1 MRALIL
7 SDIHANLDALEAVLE
22 AAPEHDTVWN
32 LGDTVGYG
40 ACPNEAIE
48 QVRARGA
55 VFVRGNHDR
64 ACCGLLSL
72 EDFNPIA
79 SRAAQWTQATLT
91 EEHTAWLQKLAH
103 GPLDPLHLAAPAE
116 AHDPPTPNETA
127 ALNGNSSNGHPSNG
141 AGSQA
146 TVSVMHGSPLDEDEY
161 ILSMRD
167 AWDPLHITAA
177 RINFFGHTHLQGG
190 FATDGETMFKLNPYY
205 STRNG
210 AEECQIELR
219 PNARY
224 LINPGSVGQ
233 PRDHDW
239 RAACGLYDDER
250 MVMSF
255 LRIPYDVRAAQ
266 VKIIRAGLPDRLA
279 VRLREGR

>member
-7 SDIHANLDALEAVLE
+7 SDIHANLDALEAVLA
-22 AAPEHDTVWN
+22 AAPPHDTVWN
-32 LGDTVGYG
+32 LGDSVGYG
-40 ACPNEAIE
+40 ANPNEVIDR
-48 QVRARGA
+48 VRALGV

-79 SRAAQWTQATLT
+79 SRAAQWTQSNLT
-91 EEHTAWLQKLAH
+91 EEHTEWLRALAH
-103 GPLDPLHLAAPAE
+103 GPLDPSLGSADGSA
-116 AHDPPTPNETA
+116 T
-127 ALNGNSSNGHPSNG
+127 NGHAPNG
-141 AGSQA
+141 SA
-146 TVSVMHGSPLDEDEY
+146 VSLMHGSPLDEDEY
-161 ILSMRD
+161 VLSMRD
-167 AWDPLHITAA
+167 AWEPLHATGA

-190 FATDGETMFKLNPYY
+190 FGADGETIFRLSPFYN
-205 STRNG
+205 TRNA
-210 AEECQIELR
+210 AEEYVVELR
-219 PNARY
+219 AGARF

-250 MVMSF
+250 NTMSF
-255 LRIPYDVRAAQ
+255 LRVPYDVRAAQ

-279 VRLREGR
+279 FRLREGR

>member
-7 SDIHANLDALEAVLE
+7 SDIHANLDALEAVLA
-22 AAPEHDTVWN
+22 AAPPHDTVWN

-40 ACPNEAIE
+40 ASPNEAIE
-48 QVRARGA
+48 RVRDLGA
-55 VFVRGNHDR
+55 IFVRGNHDR

-91 EEHTAWLQKLAH
+91 EEHTTWLRSLAH
-103 GPLDPLHLAAPAE
+103 GPIDA
-116 AHDPPTPNETA
+116 
-127 ALNGNSSNGHPSNG
+127 NGHAPNSPS
-141 AGSQA
+141 
-146 TVSVMHGSPLDEDEY
+146 VSVMHGSPLDEDEY
-161 ILSMRD
+161 VLSMRD
-167 AWDPLHITAA
+167 AWEPLHLTGA

-190 FATDGETMFKLNPYY
+190 FASDGETLFKVNPYY
-205 STRNG
+205 RTRNG
-210 AEECQIELR
+210 TEECEIELR
-219 PNARY
+219 ESARY

-250 MVMSF
+250 HTISF

-266 VKIIRAGLPDRLA
+266 IKIIRAGLPDRLA
-279 VRLREGR
+279 HRLREGR

>member
-1 MRALIL
+1 MRALLL

-22 AAPEHDTVWN
+22 AAPPHDTVWN
-32 LGDTVGYG
+32 LGDSVGYG
-40 ACPNEAIE
+40 ANPNEVIE
-48 QVRARGA
+48 RVRNLGA

-79 SRAAQWTQATLT
+79 TRAAQWTQSNLT
-91 EEHTAWLQKLAH
+91 EEHVTWLQALAH
-103 GPLDPLHLAAPAE
+103 GPLG
-116 AHDPPTPNETA
+116 T
-127 ALNGNSSNGHPSNG
+127 NGHHPG
-141 AGSQA
+141 KPE
-146 TVSVMHGSPLDEDEY
+146 VSVMHGSPLNEDEY
-161 ILSMRD
+161 VLSMRD
-167 AWDPLHITAA
+167 AWEPLQLSDA

-205 STRNG
+205 TTRNG
-210 AEECQIELR
+210 AEECEVELR
-219 PNARY
+219 ENARY

-233 PRDHDW
+233 PRDNDW

-250 MVMSF
+250 KTVSF

>member
-7 SDIHANLDALEAVLE
+7 SDIHANLDALEAVLD
-22 AAPEHDTVWN
+22 AAPAHDVVWN
-32 LGDTVGYG
+32 LGDIVGYG
-40 ACPNEAIE
+40 ASPNEAIE
-48 QVRARGA
+48 RVRNLGV

-79 SRAAQWTQATLT
+79 GRAARWTQSNLT
-91 EEHTAWLQKLAH
+91 EEHTAWLQSLAH
-103 GPLDPLHLAAPAE
+103 GPLS
-116 AHDPPTPNETA
+116 PNG
-127 ALNGNSSNGHPSNG
+127 LG
-141 AGSQA
+141 
-146 TVSVMHGSPLDEDEY
+146 VSVMHGSPLDEDEY

-167 AWDPLHITAA
+167 AWDPLHETSA

-190 FATDGETMFKLNPYY
+190 FATDGEMLFKLNPFY

-210 AEECQIELR
+210 AEECEIELR
-219 PNARY
+219 ESARY

-250 MVMSF
+250 MTVSF

-266 VKIIRAGLPDRLA
+266 VKIVQAGLPDRLA
-279 VRLREGR
+279 FRLREGR

>member
-7 SDIHANLDALEAVLE
+7 SDIHANIDALQAVMSSALE
-22 AAPEHDTVWN
+22 YDTVWN

-40 ACPNEAIE
+40 ASPNESIAL
-48 QVRARGA
+48 ARSLGA

-64 ACCGLLSL
+64 ACCGLTSL

-79 SRAAQWTQATLT
+79 SRAAQWTQLALSG
-91 EEHTAWLQKLAH
+91 EHTAWLQALEH
-103 GPLDPLHLAAPAE
+103 GPIDPHAKSPSK
-116 AHDPPTPNETA
+116 
-127 ALNGNSSNGHPSNG
+127 GGSNG
-141 AGSQA
+141 ANNAANGANGRARNPSA
-146 TVSVMHGSPLDEDEY
+146 VSLMHGSPLDEDEY

-167 AWDPLHITAA
+167 AWDPLHMAPA

-205 STRNG
+205 TTRNG
-210 AEECQIELR
+210 AEECEIELR
-219 PNARY
+219 DNARY

-239 RAACGLYDDER
+239 RAACALFDDQR
-250 MVMSF
+250 MAVSF

-266 VKIIRAGLPDRLA
+266 VRILRAGLPERLA
-279 VRLREGR
+279 HRLREGR

>member
-7 SDIHANLDALEAVLE
+7 SDIHANLDALEAVLA
-22 AAPEHDTVWN
+22 AAPPHDTVWN

-40 ACPNEAIE
+40 ASPNEAIE
-48 QVRARGA
+48 RVRDLGV

-79 SRAAQWTQATLT
+79 SRAAQWTQSTLT
-91 EEHTAWLQKLAH
+91 EEHTGWLRKLAH
-103 GPLDPLHLAAPAE
+103 GPISADSG
-116 AHDPPTPNETA
+116 
-127 ALNGNSSNGHPSNG
+127 NGNGNGHHSPSVNL
-141 AGSQA
+141 
-146 TVSVMHGSPLDEDEY
+146 MHGSPLDEDEY
-161 ILSMRD
+161 VLSMRD
-167 AWDPLHITAA
+167 AWEPLHLAGA
-177 RINFFGHTHLQGG
+177 QINFFGHTHLQGG
-190 FATDGETMFKLNPYY
+190 FATDGETIFKLNPFYD
-205 STRNG
+205 TRDD
-210 AEECQIELR
+210 AEECEIELR
-219 PNARY
+219 DSARY

-250 MVMSF
+250 KTMRF

-279 VRLREGR
+279 YRLREGR

>member
-7 SDIHANLDALEAVLE
+7 SDIHANIDALQAVLE

-40 ACPNEAIE
+40 ASPNESIE
-48 QVRARGA
+48 RVRNLGA

-64 ACCGLLSL
+64 ACCGLMSL

-79 SRAAQWTQATLT
+79 TRAAQWTQQTLSA
-91 EEHTAWLQKLAH
+91 EHTAWLQALAH
-103 GPLDPLHLAAPAE
+103 GPLDP
-116 AHDPPTPNETA
+116 NETTA
-127 ALNGNSSNGHPSNG
+127 RGNGSNGHAGKPSG
-141 AGSQA
+141 TGPA
-146 TVSVMHGSPLDEDEY
+146 VSVMHGSPLDEDEY

-167 AWDPLHITAA
+167 AWDPLHITEAP
-177 RINFFGHTHLQGG
+177 INFFGHTHLQGG
-190 FATDGETMFKLNPYY
+190 FATDGDTMFKLNPHY

-210 AEECQIELR
+210 AEECEIELR
-219 PNARY
+219 EGARY

-239 RAACGLYDDER
+239 RAACGLFDDER
-250 MVMSF
+250 MTVSF

-266 VKIIRAGLPDRLA
+266 VKILHAGLPERLA
-279 VRLREGR
+279 YRLREGR